1 MATLT
6 GNTVASTY
14 KQLLKV
20 TSEGIGAD
28 ASAKYIED
36 GLGTDSALSI
46 STTRVGIGTDS
57 PKEIVEIQKTFT
69 ADNGIHLS
77 LNNPSMAAWGS
88 GIEFTDGTSPTLT
101 AHIGTVY
108 SARDWTKARLAFK
121 VNDDASGSPIEY
133 MSILGTGNVGIGT
146 AAPSS
151 RLEIV
156 DNDGSGTT
164 ILRVRQD
171 DGNVDGI
178 ELSNDVYSE
187 TTNHGL
193 RFIVNDD
200 GASRISAPDK
210 GSSPATLSLQTD
222 NTSRIVISATGNV
235 GIGTASP
242 AVKLNISD
250 ATTNAILRLTNRDT
264 SIVEDDVLGA
274 IEFEGNDEN
283 ADANGVRAKITVSG
297 DDSNNQ
303 GAVKMRFQTKT
314 NNTQTFTTGMTL
326 NHNGYVGI
334 GTTAPGNPLAI
345 NRSGDGVIVDF
356 ESADAVEGTVSIS
369 GTTTSYNAFVGS
381 HYTQLKDG
389 QNDLPVG
396 AVVSSTGEIIT
407 CNLVTEAIAGVD
419 SVEAKDAVY
428 ETVTKQ
434 RQKVVVTEIEE
445 EQTGT
450 EIVEEGG
457 KYVQKSTT
465 ETVTK
470 EVSTPQYEEVKL
482 YGEDG
487 KEIGTHQIQVME
499 DYEEEQLVSE
509 AVEAVE
515 AIEAIEAATTNSPNK
530 EYFTY
535 INTTTTASDPTV
547 YGTWMGKMSDDAKG
561 HSFGDDDKPIYLV
574 AQVGL
579 FKIRVTDTNGNIAKG
594 DYLESS
600 TRAMEGQK
608 QTSNA
613 RVNSTIGKA
622 MIDVDW
628 SSIDTDSDLSY
639 KWKLIPCTF

>member
-6 GNTVASTY
+6 GNSVASTY

-46 STTRVGIGTDS
+46 STTRVGIGTAS
-57 PKEIVEIQKTFT
+57 PVKTLDITGDMRMTGVYTNTRGTEDAFI
-69 ADNGIHLS
+69 A
-77 LNNPSMAAWGS
+77 GS
-88 GIEFTDGTSPTLT
+88 GDAFYIEYGTSSEFQIREGG
-101 AHIGTVY
+101 AVRMVV
-108 SARDWTKARLAFK
+108 A
-121 VNDDASGSPIEY
+121 
-133 MSILGTGNVGIGT
+133 
-146 AAPSS
+146 
-151 RLEIV
+151 
-156 DNDGSGTT
+156 DG
-164 ILRVRQD
+164 
-171 DGNVDGI
+171 
-178 ELSNDVYSE
+178 
-187 TTNHGL
+187 
-193 RFIVNDD
+193 
-200 GASRISAPDK
+200 
-210 GSSPATLSLQTD
+210 
-222 NTSRIVISATGNV
+222 GNV

-242 AVKLNISD
+242 
-250 ATTNAILRLTNRDT
+250 
-264 SIVEDDVLGA
+264 
-274 IEFEGNDEN
+274 
-283 ADANGVRAKITVSG
+283 
-297 DDSNNQ
+297 
-303 GAVKMRFQTKT
+303 
-314 NNTQTFTTGMTL
+314 
-326 NHNGYVGI
+326 
-334 GTTAPGNPLAI
+334 GNPLAV

-407 CNLVTEAIAGVD
+407 CNLVTEAIAAIEA
-419 SVEAKDAVY
+419 VEAKDAVLDDDGNI
-428 ETVTKQ
+428 
-434 RQKVVVTEIEE
+434 TEEA
-445 EQTGT
+445 
-450 EIVEEGG
+450 V
-457 KYVQKSTT
+457 
-465 ETVTK
+465 
-470 EVSTPQYEEVKL
+470 
-482 YGEDG
+482 
-487 KEIGTHQIQVME
+487 
-499 DYEEEQLVSE
+499 E

-515 AIEAIEAATTNSPNK
+515 AIPVTTTNAPNK

-535 INTTTTASDPTV
+535 INTTITESDPTV

>member
-1 MATLT
+1 MATLK
-6 GNTVASTY
+6 GQTVAASY
-14 KQLLKV
+14 QDLLKR
-20 TSEGIGAD
+20 AD
-28 ASAKYIED
+28 TYSQT
-36 GLGTDSALSI
+36 GTNVELMDDSAVVKPTGLYLESGA
-46 STTRVGIGTDS
+46 TTDNVGIGVASPTEMLHIESSVVGKPILLLNNTNADANSSVIQFTKTSDS
-57 PKEIVEIQKTFT
+57 Q
-69 ADNGIHLS
+69 ADNDNLGMIDFVGKRDTGALVSFARIVGFSQDITIGDDGGELRFQVAIDNTAAQFLS
-77 LNNPSMAAWGS
+77 LQGYK
-88 GIEFTDGTSPTLT
+88 DGTGAQAVGGGSIIFNEDSKDIDFRVESDNN
-101 AHIGTVY
+101 AN
-108 SARDWTKARLAFK
+108 AFFIQ
-121 VNDDASGSPIEY
+121 GS
-133 MSILGTGNVGIGT
+133 SGNVGIGT
-146 AAPSS
+146 A
-151 RLEIV
+151 V
-156 DNDGSGTT
+156 
-164 ILRVRQD
+164 
-171 DGNVDGI
+171 
-178 ELSNDVYSE
+178 
-187 TTNHGL
+187 
-193 RFIVNDD
+193 
-200 GASRISAPDK
+200 
-210 GSSPATLSLQTD
+210 
-222 NTSRIVISATGNV
+222 
-235 GIGTASP
+235 
-242 AVKLNISD
+242 
-250 ATTNAILRLTNRDT
+250 
-264 SIVEDDVLGA
+264 
-274 IEFEGNDEN
+274 
-283 ADANGVRAKITVSG
+283 
-297 DDSNNQ
+297 
-303 GAVKMRFQTKT
+303 
-314 NNTQTFTTGMTL
+314 
-326 NHNGYVGI
+326 
-334 GTTAPGNPLAI
+334 PGNPLAV

-369 GTTTSYNAFVGS
+369 GATTSYNAFVGS

-396 AVVSSTGEIIT
+396 AVVSTTGEIIT

-434 RQKVVVTEIEE
+434 RQKVIVTEIEE
-445 EQTGT
+445 EQTST

-457 KYVQKSTT
+457 KYVQKTTT

-482 YGEDG
+482 YDEDG

-515 AIEAIEAATTNSPNK
+515 AVEAIEATTTNSPNK

-535 INTTTTASDPTV
+535 VNTTTTASDPTV

-613 RVNSTIGKA
+613 RINSTIGKA

-628 SSIDTDSDLSY
+628 ASVETDSDLSY
-639 KWKLIPCTF
+639 KWKLIPCIF

>member
-1 MATLT
+1 MASLT
-6 GNTVASTY
+6 GQSIASSY
-14 KQLLKV
+14 EQLLHVDADGGGNGTTLVDVKDGDNGTTFALKLAQFHAEV
-20 TSEGIGAD
+20 RGTTGTGATGAGKLNLATAELTVVD
-28 ASAKYIED
+28 NDVLGRIDFLAPLESS
-36 GLGTDSALSI
+36 GTDAILAGASIWGEAEDTFAADNNSTALVFATNTSAAATERMRIDS
-46 STTRVGIGTDS
+46 SGKVGIG
-57 PKEIVEIQKTFT
+57 IVAPAKT
-69 ADNGIHLS
+69 L
-77 LNNPSMAAWGS
+77 
-88 GIEFTDGTSPTLT
+88 
-101 AHIGTVY
+101 HIGSDSV
-108 SARDWTKARLAFK
+108 
-121 VNDDASGSPIEY
+121 
-133 MSILGTGNVGIGT
+133 TGEFIRMGNTTNGENVGIGKLATDSADLVFYT
-146 AAPSS
+146 AAVPKM
-151 RLEIV
+151 
-156 DNDGSGTT
+156 T
-164 ILRVRQD
+164 ILEA
-171 DGNVDGI
+171 GN
-178 ELSNDVYSE
+178 
-187 TTNHGL
+187 
-193 RFIVNDD
+193 
-200 GASRISAPDK
+200 
-210 GSSPATLSLQTD
+210 
-222 NTSRIVISATGNV
+222 
-235 GIGTASP
+235 
-242 AVKLNISD
+242 
-250 ATTNAILRLTNRDT
+250 
-264 SIVEDDVLGA
+264 
-274 IEFEGNDEN
+274 
-283 ADANGVRAKITVSG
+283 
-297 DDSNNQ
+297 
-303 GAVKMRFQTKT
+303 
-314 NNTQTFTTGMTL
+314 
-326 NHNGYVGI
+326 VGI
-334 GTTAPGNPLAI
+334 GTTAPGNPLAV

-369 GTTTSYNAFVGS
+369 GATTSYNAFVGS

-396 AVVSSTGEIIT
+396 AVVSTTGEIIT

-434 RQKVVVTEIEE
+434 RQKVIVTEIEE
-445 EQTGT
+445 EQTST

-457 KYVQKSTT
+457 KYVQKTTT

-482 YGEDG
+482 YDEDG

-515 AIEAIEAATTNSPNK
+515 AVEAIEATTTNSPNK

-535 INTTTTASDPTV
+535 VNTTTTASDPTV

-613 RVNSTIGKA
+613 RINSTIGKA

-628 SSIDTDSDLSY
+628 ASVETDSDLSY
-639 KWKLIPCTF
+639 KWKLIPCIF

>member
-1 MATLT
+1 MSAQTDLSSIAVSS
-6 GNTVASTY
+6 GYV
-14 KQLLKV
+14 QLLHTGD
-20 TSEGIGAD
+20 TSGIEAD
-28 ASAKYIED
+28 ATAHYITD
-36 GLGTDSALSI
+36 GNGTASALSI
-46 STTRVGIGTDS
+46 STTRVGIGIAAPESLLHISFSDTDTDVVS
-57 PKEIVEIQKTFT
+57 TESLKIENSSESGSSYAGILFSTRPNNPGKAFMGFQRSGSYGVGDF
-69 ADNGIHLS
+69 AFFLDAVGDDNGVSNADEVMRI
-77 LNNPSMAAWGS
+77 
-88 GIEFTDGTSPTLT
+88 TS
-101 AHIGTVY
+101 AGNVGIGTASPV
-108 SARDWTKARLAFK
+108 SALEVKGGDLTITNGNILLS
-121 VNDDASGSPIEY
+121 DASPVITFDNGYVKIERASDALKFTSYSGWQFYDSQGSAERFKI
-133 MSILGTGNVGIGT
+133 TNAGNVGIGT
-146 AAPSS
+146 AAP
-151 RLEIV
+151 
-156 DNDGSGTT
+156 
-164 ILRVRQD
+164 
-171 DGNVDGI
+171 
-178 ELSNDVYSE
+178 
-187 TTNHGL
+187 
-193 RFIVNDD
+193 
-200 GASRISAPDK
+200 A
-210 GSSPATLSLQTD
+210 
-222 NTSRIVISATGNV
+222 
-235 GIGTASP
+235 
-242 AVKLNISD
+242 
-250 ATTNAILRLTNRDT
+250 
-264 SIVEDDVLGA
+264 
-274 IEFEGNDEN
+274 
-283 ADANGVRAKITVSG
+283 
-297 DDSNNQ
+297 
-303 GAVKMRFQTKT
+303 
-314 NNTQTFTTGMTL
+314 
-326 NHNGYVGI
+326 
-334 GTTAPGNPLAI
+334 NPLAV

-369 GTTTSYNAFVGS
+369 GATTSYNAFVGS

-389 QNDLPVG
+389 QSDLPVG
-396 AVVSSTGEIIT
+396 SVVSSTGEIIT

-457 KYVQKSTT
+457 KYVQKTTT

-482 YGEDG
+482 YDEDG
-487 KEIGTHQIQVME
+487 EEIGTHQIQVME

-515 AIEAIEAATTNSPNK
+515 AIEAIEAVTTNSPNK

-535 INTTTTASDPTV
+535 INTTTTASDSTV

-608 QTSNA
+608 QTSNS

-628 SSIDTDSDLSY
+628 ASIETDSDLSY